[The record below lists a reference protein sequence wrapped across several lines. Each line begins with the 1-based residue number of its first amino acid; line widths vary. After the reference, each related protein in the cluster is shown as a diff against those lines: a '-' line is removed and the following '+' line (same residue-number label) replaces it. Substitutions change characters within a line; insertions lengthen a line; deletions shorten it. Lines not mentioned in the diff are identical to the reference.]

1 MEQNVIYK
9 YKGNDYKYIG
19 VGKFKDST
27 GEWVDAIMY
36 ERDNHIYMREIK
48 DFFRKFKETS
58 RGE

>member
-1 MEQNVIYK
+1 MVYE
-9 YKGNDYKYIG
+9 YKGHCYNYLG
-19 VGKFKDST
+19 VGRFKDST

>member
-27 GEWVDAIMY
+27 DEWVDAIMY

-48 DFFRKFKETS
+48 DFFRKFKEIS